1 MHSERWQSCAEIF
14 NAAVEQP
21 PNERAAFLDR
31 SCDGDEV
38 LRRKV
43 QVLLKYH
50 DTAGD
55 FIRSPVFE
63 AAPELLIGDPESLIG
78 QHLGCYRVEAVAGV
92 GGMGVVYLACDER
105 LGRKVALKL
114 LPQSMVANEAAL
126 RRLEREA
133 RTASALNHPNI
144 VTVHEIGEVNSTH
157 YVATEFIEGTTL
169 RERMTKGS

>member
-1 MHSERWQSCAEIF
+1 MHPERWQSCTEIF
-14 NAAVEQP
+14 NAAVERR
-21 PNERAAFLDR
+21 PNERAAFLER
-31 SCDGDEV
+31 SCNGDEA

-43 QVLLKYH
+43 ELLLKYH
-50 DTAGD
+50 DAAGD
-55 FIRSPVFE
+55 FIQSPAFQ
-63 AAPELLIGDPESLIG
+63 AAPELLVGDPETLIG

-144 VTVHEIGEVNSTH
+144 VTIHEIGEVDSTH
-157 YVATEFIEGTTL
+157 YVANGVH
-169 RERMTKGS
+169 